1 MNALATIFFSLIAIL
16 ASLVFIVSSLCAF
29 SSSVGTAEDRHFFMQ
44 CAVAALII
52 ALASTWKVVT
62 LNRKPA
68 RRILRE
74 LDPLVPPYSIAPPGT
89 APSASEP
96 AATHSSSTPSS
107 KVPRVSQPGVAP
119 PYVPRELIQP
129 RRLPDVA
136 AHLSPASQTAIQQL
150 ALAIAATIA
159 ARVAL
164 ALVGWYGL
172 GWYGLGSHVS
182 LGARAPFP
190 LFRFGFVAW
199 GLAALAPSLILLYT
213 LARRPGPSAFA
224 FSLVIPA
231 LHALFGVFG
240 PSALLVL
247 ILPSS
252 QGASPLLSIIP
263 WILDVLILCLA
274 WRAIRLT
281 GIHPDLKHLIT
292 ALVVILLYSKLLP
305 ILFVLLH

>member
-1 MNALATIFFSLIAIL
+1 MNTLATIFFSLIAIL
-16 ASLVFIVSSLCAF
+16 ASLVFVVSSLCAS

-44 CAVAALII
+44 IAVAALLV
-52 ALASTWKVVT
+52 ALASMWKVVT

-68 RRILRE
+68 RRISRE
-74 LDPLVPPYSIAPPGT
+74 PDPPVPPYSIAPPSV
-89 APSASEP
+89 APPASGP

-107 KVPRVSQPGVAP
+107 EVPRVSRPGVAP
-119 PYVPRELIQP
+119 PYVPRELTPP
-129 RRLPDVA
+129 RRVPDVV

-159 ARVAL
+159 ARVSL
-164 ALVGWYGL
+164 ALV

-199 GLAALAPSLILLYT
+199 GLAALAPSLVLLYS

-224 FSLVIPA
+224 YSLVIPA
-231 LHALFGVFG
+231 LHILFGVFG
-240 PSALLVL
+240 HSAFLAL

-252 QGASPLLSIIP
+252 QGATPLLSIIP
-263 WILDVLILCLA
+263 WILDLLILYLA
-274 WRAIRLT
+274 WKAIRLT
-281 GIHPDLKHLIT
+281 GIRPDLKHLIT

-305 ILFVLLH
+305 ILFVFLH

>member
-1 MNALATIFFSLIAIL
+1 MNTLATIFFSLIAIL
-16 ASLVFIVSSLCAF
+16 ASLVFVVSSLCAS
-29 SSSVGTAEDRHFFMQ
+29 SSSVGTAEDRHVFMQ
-44 CAVAALII
+44 IAVAALLV
-52 ALASTWKVVT
+52 ALASMWKVVT

-68 RRILRE
+68 RRISRA
-74 LDPLVPPYSIAPPGT
+74 PVPPYSIAPPGA
-89 APSASEP
+89 APPASGP
-96 AATHSSSTPSS
+96 SATHSSSTPSS
-107 KVPRVSQPGVAP
+107 EAPRVSQPGVAP
-119 PYVPRELIQP
+119 PYVPRELTQP

-172 GWYGLGSHVS
+172 GWYGLGAHGSP
-182 LGARAPFP
+182 RAPFP

-199 GLAALAPSLILLYT
+199 GLAALAPNLVLLYT

-252 QGASPLLSIIP
+252 QGASPLLYIIP
-263 WILDVLILCLA
+263 WILDILTLYLA
-274 WRAIRLT
+274 WKAIRLT
-281 GIHPDLKHLIT
+281 GIRPDLKHLIT
-292 ALVVILLYSKLLP
+292 ALVVILIYTKLLP